1 MLPPGRIGHRPYPP
15 RVDRP
20 IDAGRATLPDI
31 GRPVGVND
39 SDHDAVTAT
48 LPVGRADPRP
58 RDETQRVRR
67 TTLELY
73 DRYHR
78 DLATFVR
85 AIERDPEAAE
95 DIVADTFVRLID
107 ELRKGRTVDQPRAW
121 LHRVAANLVID
132 GGRRRSVATRFLG
145 RLVDHRTAPPPD
157 ETILRGETRREVG
170 DALAELPVDD
180 RTALMLAAHGFSGR
194 EIAAALGRSELAT
207 RSLICRARIR
217 LRERLES
224 EARP

>member
-1 MLPPGRIGHRPYPP
+1 
-15 RVDRP
+15 VDRP
-20 IDAGRATLPDI
+20 VDAGRATLPEV

-58 RDETQRVRR
+58 RDETERVRR
-67 TTLELY
+67 TTLDLY

-145 RLVDHRTAPPPD
+145 RLVDHRTAPAPD